1 MTFKNKILVAYLGT
15 LALARLAV
23 SLVTAF
29 IKPPTIVDLPPLPVD
44 AFDLCGIVVHLRFK
58 MVPNS
63 IGTAF
68 GLCSS
73 QSLA

>member
-1 MTFKNKILVAYLGT
+1 MTFKNKILTAYLVT

-23 SLVTAF
+23 SLATSFV
-29 IKPPTIVDLPPLPVD
+29 KPAMIVDLPPLPVD
-44 AFDLCGIVVHLRFK
+44 AFDLCGVVIHLQFK

-68 GLCSS
+68 GLCLS
-73 QSLA
+73 